1 MGIQMGTNWPLH
13 SAAPKG
19 TRSSAQP
26 VVHEAGKEP
35 LQSFGST
42 DSQHVARTAGRS
54 ASFVKPQP
62 ATFATSCSARAAARA
77 VAAGRI
83 ATAALLWPW
92 RPGFSFVSGAAYS
105 SNGGHLLSL
114 SSHPLCWLHVL
125 NLVCQETKFSSKFS
139 FSRRA
144 YST

>member
-1 MGIQMGTNWPLH
+1 MGIQMGRNWPLH

-26 VVHEAGKEP
+26 VVHEAGKEA

-62 ATFATSCSARAAARA
+62 ATFATSCSARAAASA
-77 VAAGRI
+77 VGRI
-83 ATAALLWPW
+83 VPAAC
-92 RPGFSFVSGAAYS
+92 R
-105 SNGGHLLSL
+105 SNGSLLIL
-114 SSHPLCWLHVL
+114 SSPTLCP
-125 NLVCQETKFSSKFS
+125 S
-139 FSRRA
+139 FSC
-144 YST
+144 

>member
-1 MGIQMGTNWPLH
+1 MGIQMGRNWPLH

-26 VVHEAGKEP
+26 VVHEAGKEA

-62 ATFATSCSARAAARA
+62 ATFATSCSARAAASA

-92 RPGFSFVSGAAYS
+92 RPGFSFVCGAAYS
-105 SNGGHLLSL
+105 SKPECTAGPPRLRDR
-114 SSHPLCWLHVL
+114 C
-125 NLVCQETKFSSKFS
+125 
-139 FSRRA
+139 
-144 YST
+144 